1 MPLEQSTRWNM
12 VFYYVRTAIDP
23 EQAAPLIRREV
34 AALDPNLPI
43 RELKNDADANRGK
56 YVLGAHIVRFHEH
69 FCRIGDRARRG

>member
-1 MPLEQSTRWNM
+1 M

-43 RELKNDADANRGK
+43 RELKTMQTQIEENMFSE
-56 YVLGAHIVRFHEH
+56 HILSVFHEH
-69 FCRIGDRARRG
+69 FCRLATVPRRG